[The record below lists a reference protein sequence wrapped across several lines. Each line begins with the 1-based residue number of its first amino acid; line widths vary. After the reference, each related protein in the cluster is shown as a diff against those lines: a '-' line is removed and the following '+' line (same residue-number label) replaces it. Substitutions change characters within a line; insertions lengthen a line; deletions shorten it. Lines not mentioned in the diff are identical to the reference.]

1 MKSILVTGG
10 QGYIGQQLVSSLLED
25 DANVTVVDRNSKP
38 LCLAQVFY
46 PQDCE
51 LFFLQQQMYFN
62 LPNLADVLG
71 RATQFD
77 YLVHLAHCHIDSPN
91 FNAMEIAA
99 NYRTLISVLEYCR
112 VSKTPALIVL
122 PSAPLYP
129 HAKFD
134 LSQSEQLVKYYVA
147 HHSID
152 IKILRLVHVFGPGEL
167 RINRPT
173 SITWQIKNAV
183 INGETVDLTK
193 CNTNIQ
199 QYVHVIDAVQCIKH
213 ILEENPKGVIF
224 DSSNKLANT
233 TYEQIIQN
241 LQFTGI
247 CVENRSNSTSLS
259 CENAV
264 ENLLKWKPKINLET
278 HLYDWMLAGCPVD

>member
-25 DANVTVVDRNSKP
+25 DIHVTVVDRNSKP

-51 LFFLQQQMYFN
+51 LFFLQQQIYFN

-77 YLVHLAHCHIDSPN
+77 HLVHLAHCHIDSPN
-91 FNAMEIAA
+91 FNAVEIAA
-99 NYRTLISVLEYCR
+99 NYRILVSVLEYCR
-112 VSKTPALIVL
+112 ISKTPALIVL
-122 PSAPLYP
+122 PSAPLYS

-134 LSQSEQLVKYYVA
+134 LSQSEQLVKYYVD
-147 HHSID
+147 HHFVD
-152 IKILRLVHVFGPGEL
+152 VKILRMVHVFGPGEL
-167 RINRPT
+167 SLNRPT

-193 CNTNIQ
+193 CNTNVQ
-199 QYVHVIDAVQCIKH
+199 QYVHVLDAVQYIKLLLNDEH
-213 ILEENPKGVIF
+213 KGFIF
-224 DSSNKLANT
+224 DSSNKSTDT

-241 LQFTGI
+241 LHFTGI
-247 CVENRSNSTSLS
+247 RVENRSSGACLS
-259 CENAV
+259 SENIV
-264 ENLLKWKPKINLET
+264 ENFQEWEPKIDLET
-278 HLYDWMLAGCPVD
+278 HLYDWMLAGCPID